1 MKIAR
6 TCLALSLV
14 SIAAALLGACAPTLD
29 WREVRPEGSD
39 AQALFPC
46 KPELLSRPAGGA
58 QAPGRMGLAQCKAGG
73 ASFSLSWAEV
83 SDPAQVAPAL
93 RQMRESL
100 AGKLAAKPG
109 ELLPVQVAGMTPNPE
124 AQMQTLLGAHQS
136 AQVAVFTRGQLVYQ
150 AMLLAPKPDPA
161 AWQTFIAA
169 LKLGGVQ

>member
-1 MKIAR
+1 MKSAR
-6 TCLALSLV
+6 TFVAFGF
-14 SIAAALLGACAPTLD
+14 AAVAATLLGACAPTLD

-58 QAPGRMGLAQCKAGG
+58 HAPGRMGLAQCKAGG

-83 SDPAQVAPAL
+83 ADPAQVAPAL

-100 AGKLAAKPG
+100 ATKLAAKPG

-124 AQMQTLLGAHQS
+124 AQMQTLLGANQS

-150 AMLLAPKPDPA
+150 AMLLSPKPDA
-161 AWQTFIAA
+161 AGWQTFLAA
-169 LKLGGVQ
+169 LKLGGAQ